1 MTKKWQIK
9 INPGLCKVAWAHP
22 EFGSLIA
29 VACDRHVW
37 IYEETCFG
45 SGKNTQT
52 GWVKRTP
59 PLSDAHRTI
68 TDLKFAPKF
77 LGLQLAIC
85 SQNGEVRSTYR
96 A

>member
-1 MTKKWQIK
+1 MIQLI
-9 INPGLCKVAWAHP
+9 
-22 EFGSLIA
+22 EFIEKFN
-29 VACDRHVW
+29 
-37 IYEETCFG
+37 IYENFG

-96 A
+96 TKSIFVTHPDL